1 MDKGVTYIKV
11 NRIDNEGNDNTLT
24 LQGLTNIRIRYN
36 DVGIVNYPVYTIS
49 EYPNYYLYQVFT
61 TNTTSSTDN
70 SILDYNLN
78 VSTGSVN
85 RPEASGFSL
94 NKFTLSNINN
104 DNLGGWDNNASIYT
118 FQNTPNTWVTL
129 SFDSTDSSNVTYLF
143 TSPKFIAPLN
153 QIGSFASSSSPNGTP
168 YEYYISPGT
177 FQTGDQII
185 IYYGNTPFGFGY
197 TSNNS
202 VFIVTS
208 SFNNVID
215 QVILEPYLTE
225 NFEISDC
232 NVLYGNVDSYPFNPL
247 YMDVDYSTNGMI
259 AINTNQI
266 ISGSAFRSTVKPYYY
281 SLRRHI
287 RPRYNGA
294 KNTDPGAWEFNSV
307 QSFAGLGVS
316 IYRLNGFRPSN
327 FNVGDKIKIFQ
338 PGNTFKGEVSIYSV
352 GGNSISILSSQI
364 SSLSSNLAGI
374 VYLVNN
380 YFENSTTF
388 PLDTFNS
395 DIFEYKYGSTTFPE
409 IPNASAL
416 TMGNILEVEDKN
428 FVNVLQQGSQYFEA
442 YNKIINDTF
451 TPNTIIS
458 DIRQYGDG
466 KQVILNNLK
475 VITSDF
481 GTPTS
486 PQNAGNAT
494 EYWIPTNGSAVPVMA
509 TASGTTLSIAT
520 NQGAYEIELSELSQY
535 TTASSGLIP
544 SHSIV
549 NNITASLNEGN
560 RWFVTIYN
568 ELPNPLD
575 KASLSPFIADSNA
588 DYSNYPLEGRGV
600 YEILSGSGTSF
611 NLKVEGSSGLPS
623 INIGNGN
630 KGILFWKAE
639 IPSPI
644 QGKYIIVSKPNVNEL
659 GPGAIVLPD
668 SNESINQYFNEIT
681 TTFGTNTK
689 PPTDGQQK
697 RGGFSGG
704 SRGTALVN

>member
-70 SILDYNLN
+70 SSLDYNLN
-78 VSTGSVN
+78 VSTGSISRGAAILFPGLFN
-85 RPEASGFSL
+85 ISD
-94 NKFTLSNINN
+94 INN
-104 DNLGGWDNNASIYT
+104 DNLGGWNLNTYT
-118 FQNTPNTWVTL
+118 FYNTPNTWVTL
-129 SFDSTDSSNVTYLF
+129 SFDSTDSSTTTYYF
-143 TSPKFIAPLN
+143 ASPKFSAPTNL
-153 QIGSFASSSSPNGTP
+153 IGNFDSFDTNDLP
-168 YEYYISPGT
+168 YTYYIPPGI
-177 FQTGDQII
+177 FQTGDEIK
-185 IYYGNTPFGFGY
+185 IYYGNLSSY

-202 VFIVTS
+202 VFIITS
-208 SFNNVID
+208 SFNNIID
-215 QVILEPYLTE
+215 QVVLEPYITE
-225 NFEISDC
+225 NFELSDC
-232 NVLYGNVDSYPFNPL
+232 NVLYGNVDSYPFNSL

-287 RPRYNGA
+287 RPRYNGSE
-294 KNTDPGAWEFNSV
+294 NTDPGAWEFFDVDAISGIGATPS
-307 QSFAGLGVS
+307 QYILK
-316 IYRLNGFRPSN
+316 GFRPSN

-338 PGNTFKGEVSIYSV
+338 PGNTFKGEVSIYRIT
-352 GGNSISILSSQI
+352 GNNISILQSQI
-364 SSLSSNLAGI
+364 PSLVTLSPLAGI
-374 VYLVNN
+374 VYLVDN

-535 TTASSGLIP
+535 ITASSGLIP

-575 KASLSPFIADSNA
+575 KASLSPFIVDSNA

-681 TTFGTNTK
+681 TTFGANTK
-689 PPTDGQQK
+689 PPTNQ
-697 RGGFSGG
+697 S
-704 SRGTALVN
+704 SRGPSSGPSGLSR